1 MTIITANNS
10 WVHRPMIESDYTFWM
25 ECWKDYPLSPE
36 VGTFTYEER
45 LKWFSARITQ
55 NETGTDASIKGGFT
69 MTSNTPIIRTYI
81 SVNPAG
87 NPVGIRVYSFEA
99 SGEAWVRA
107 DIIHPTHRGN
117 GYFTDHKILAVGLMR
132 EWNITTIKGWVEN
145 DPTFSTIGLVKTKLG
160 NLGMSVSASAKDS
173 SDIALNSE
181 GTSVSLDNLS
191 ITIAQCEA
199 LKSGDS
205 DWADVTFAIS

>member
-1 MTIITANNS
+1 M
-10 WVHRPMIESDYTFWM
+10 
-25 ECWKDYPLSPE
+25 
-36 VGTFTYEER
+36 
-45 LKWFSARITQ
+45 
-55 NETGTDASIKGGFT
+55 
-69 MTSNTPIIRTYI
+69 
-81 SVNPAG
+81 
-87 NPVGIRVYSFEA
+87 GIRVYSFEA

-160 NLGMSVSASAKDS
+160 NLGMAISASAKDS
-173 SDIALNSE
+173 SDLALNSE
-181 GTSVSLDNLS
+181 GASVSLDSLS

-199 LKSGDS
+199 LKSADS
-205 DWADVTFAIS
+205 DWADVTYTVS